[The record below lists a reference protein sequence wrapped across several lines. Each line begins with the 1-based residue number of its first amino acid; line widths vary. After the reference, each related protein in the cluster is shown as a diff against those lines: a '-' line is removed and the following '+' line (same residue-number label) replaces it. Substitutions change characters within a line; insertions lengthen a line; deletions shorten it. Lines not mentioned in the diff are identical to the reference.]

1 MAHLSV
7 PTRPAPAPRG
17 AQRTPA
23 PCPAAPRASGSANA
37 PVMHP
42 LAGAMLGAALLA
54 APAALAQ
61 EAMGLEP
68 AAPPPPTT
76 SVDTSS
82 ISQLLK
88 DYPTLPFAGA
98 FLVGAPLVFTAASR
112 GGGKVKAASPE
123 GAYAALTSE
132 GKAVLLDIRSIAQ
145 RASGSPDLKGLKR
158 KAVLQLPFTKARCRS
173 LACSA
178 AFFTTH
184 LDHCSPAS
192 PDQGLSHR
200 SVTFCCC

>member
-7 PTRPAPAPRG
+7 PSRPAPASRG
-17 AQRTPA
+17 AQCAPA
-23 PCPAAPRASGSANA
+23 PCPAVLRASGGANA

-61 EAMGLEP
+61 EAVGLEP
-68 AAPPPPTT
+68 AAPPPTTT
-76 SVDTSS
+76 SIDTSS
-82 ISQLLK
+82 VSQLLK

-98 FLVGAPLVFTAASR
+98 FLVGAPLVFTAANR
-112 GGGKVKAASPE
+112 GGGKVKAASPD

-132 GKAVLLDIRSIAQ
+132 DKAVLLDIRSIAQ

-158 KAVLQLPFTKARCRS
+158 KAVLQLPFTKARHRS
-173 LACSA
+173 LHAALRCAACGSISL
-178 AFFTTH
+178 H
-184 LDHCSPAS
+184 LQA
-192 PDQGLSHR
+192 
-200 SVTFCCC
+200 